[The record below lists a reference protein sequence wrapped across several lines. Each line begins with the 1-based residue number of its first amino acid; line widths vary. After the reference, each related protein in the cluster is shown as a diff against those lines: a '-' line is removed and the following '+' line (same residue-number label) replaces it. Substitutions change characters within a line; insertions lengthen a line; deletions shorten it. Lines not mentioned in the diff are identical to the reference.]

1 MTRKALALV
10 LPALLLVVA
19 LMAGTTMA
27 MQVTKIKPDT
37 PGVTIIKEVTTLK
50 LKVIPPTHRIDPTLP
65 PYTGVLIG
73 PFTLSSGQEIGV
85 YVVWSPSYATLLIGV
100 LNAQTG
106 TGYGVYATGGS
117 AAYIFNPGPGS
128 WYVIVFNESPYTVS
142 ATIYIFIISQ

>member
-50 LKVIPPTHRIDPTLP
+50 LKVLPPTHRIDPTLAP
-65 PYTGVLIG
+65 NTGVLIG
-73 PFTLSSGQEIGV
+73 PYTLSSGQEIAV
-85 YVVWSPSYATLLIGV
+85 YVSWSPSYASLLIGV
-100 LNAQTG
+100 INANTW
-106 TGYGVYATGGS
+106 TGYGTTVSGGS
-117 AAYIFNPGPGS
+117 AFVIFNPGAGS
-128 WYVIVFNESPYTVS
+128 WYVLVYNVSPYTVT
-142 ATIYIFIISQ
+142 ATIYVFIITG